1 MRMHYSPPL
10 TALAALFPVLP
21 TPCAAPPMRSVLLR
35 DSFLDSFPPR
45 DRPFMR
51 QFTDT
56 QMFAVYCD
64 SVL

>member
-1 MRMHYSPPL
+1 
-10 TALAALFPVLP
+10 
-21 TPCAAPPMRSVLLR
+21 MRSVLLR